1 MDGHTEFGS
10 FCARLQGHQW
20 DYSAQPRSLSS
31 NIYTEIQ
38 DCLKN
43 NNSNRNQEKKETSG
57 TCGAN
62 WYSTGNKKK
71 TKNCLLKS
79 ASASFL
85 RGHIAF
91 SPSSRHSSPS
101 SSMWFIPECCSVK
114 GNSNQHF
121 SSHTSSNL
129 LPPNRRAASLGGC
142 CTRCCSWL
150 RFTMA
155 RSKFSFSVA
164 LFKKQLY

>member
-38 DCLKN
+38 DSLKN
-43 NNSNRNQEKKETSG
+43 NNNNRNQEKKETSG

-71 TKNCLLKS
+71 NKKLPAEVCIGFLSQGSYRFFTLFQAFFSEFINVIYPRMLQCQGKQQS
-79 ASASFL
+79 AFFL
-85 RGHIAF
+85 PYLI
-91 SPSSRHSSPS
+91 
-101 SSMWFIPECCSVK
+101 
-114 GNSNQHF
+114 
-121 SSHTSSNL
+121 
-129 LPPNRRAASLGGC
+129 
-142 CTRCCSWL
+142 
-150 RFTMA
+150 
-155 RSKFSFSVA
+155 
-164 LFKKQLY
+164 